1 MLNQM
6 TVRAPE
12 ELQEELKIRA
22 GKQGLTRNALILN
35 IYGIGSEKKRRGR
48 RMRYRVN
55 KTDPVRWNCPLDGGE

>member
-12 ELQEELKIRA
+12 ELHEELKIRA

-35 IYGIGSEKKRRGR
+35 ILWDWIRKEKEREK
-48 RMRYRVN
+48 N
-55 KTDPVRWNCPLDGGE
+55 EIQSK

>member
-35 IYGIGSEKKRRGR
+35 ILWDWIRK
-48 RMRYRVN
+48 
-55 KTDPVRWNCPLDGGE
+55 GEGEE

>member
-35 IYGIGSEKKRRGR
+35 ILWDWIRKEKEREK
-48 RMRYRVN
+48 N
-55 KTDPVRWNCPLDGGE
+55 EIESK

>member
-22 GKQGLTRNALILN
+22 GKQGLTRNVLILN
-35 IYGIGSEKKRRGR
+35 ILWDWIRKEKEREK
-48 RMRYRVN
+48 N
-55 KTDPVRWNCPLDGGE
+55 EIQSK

>member
-22 GKQGLTRNALILN
+22 GKH
-35 IYGIGSEKKRRGR
+35 GIGSEKKRRGR

>member
-35 IYGIGSEKKRRGR
+35 ILWDWIRKEVDGKISR
-48 RMRYRVN
+48 N
-55 KTDPVRWNCPLDGGE
+55 SNCWDVQSSV

>member
-12 ELQEELKIRA
+12 DLQEELKIRA

-35 IYGIGSEKKRRGR
+35 ILWDWVKKEKKRERDEKNE
-48 RMRYRVN
+48 MRS
-55 KTDPVRWNCPLDGGE
+55 K

>member
-22 GKQGLTRNALILN
+22 GKQGLTRNALIL
-35 IYGIGSEKKRRGR
+35 IILWFWIRKEKEREK
-48 RMRYRVN
+48 N
-55 KTDPVRWNCPLDGGE
+55 EIQSK

>member
-22 GKQGLTRNALILN
+22 GKQGLTRI
-35 IYGIGSEKKRRGR
+35 
-48 RMRYRVN
+48 
-55 KTDPVRWNCPLDGGE
+55 KTEAKFKYE